1 MKRLKNELNALVN
14 RGVDR
19 HLRLAVTGLSRSG
32 KTAFIT
38 AMVNQLL
45 SIHAGARLPLLSA
58 VREERLLGV
67 KRIPQRDFGIPRF
80 TYDEGLAQLYGDP
93 PAWPTPTRGV
103 SEIRLALR
111 FKSND
116 SLLRHFKDTSTLYLE
131 IVDYPGEWLLDLP
144 MLAQDYLSWSRQMTG
159 LLNGQR
165 GEWSAK
171 WRMMCEGL
179 DPLAPAD
186 ENRLADIAAAWT
198 DYLHHCKQQGLHF
211 IQPGRFVLPGDMAG
225 APALQFFPWPD
236 VDASGESKLAQA
248 DKHTNAGML
257 RERFNYYCEKVVKGF
272 YKNHFLRFDRQIVPG
287 YNANPD
293 ETKYYGGVTAG
304 GDSGLKN
311 DGTTEWATG
320 ETGKTITESFMNK
333 PKDILSPDAPFI
345 QTGRDVVNRA
355 DSIVGNTGQQCSAQE
370 ISRSEYTNYT
380 CERDLQVEQYCTR
393 TARME
398 LQGSTT
404 WETRTLEYEMSQ
416 LPAREVNGQYVV
428 SITSPVTGEIVDAH
442 YSWSRTY
449 LQKSVPMTITVLGT
463 PLSWNAKYSADASFT
478 PVQKTL
484 TAGVA
489 FTSSH
494 PVRVGNTKFRRHTAM
509 KLRLVVRVKKA
520 SYTPYVV
527 WSESCPFSKEL
538 GKLTKTECTEAGGN
552 RTLVKDGQ
560 SYSMYQSCWAYRD
573 TYVTQSAD
581 KGTCQTYTDNPA
593 CTLVSHQCAF
603 YSEEGACLHEYATYS
618 CESKTSGKVMVCGG
632 DVFCL
637 DGECDK
643 VQSGQSNDFA
653 EAVSQL
659 AALAAA
665 GKDVAALN
673 GVDVRAF
680 TGQAKFCKKAAAG
693 YSNCCKDS
701 GWGQDIGLAKC
712 SSDEKAL
719 AKAKSNKLTVS
730 VGEFCSKKVLG
741 VCLEKKR
748 SYCQFDSKLAQ
759 IVQQQ
764 GRNGQLRISFGSAKH
779 PDCRGIT
786 VDELQKIQFDRL
798 DFTNFYEDLMNNQK
812 IPDSGVLTQ
821 KVKEQ
826 IADQLKQAGQ

>member
-1 MKRLKNELNALVN
+1 MNNPLE
-14 RGVDR
+14 
-19 HLRLAVTGLSRSG
+19 AVTQAVNSLV
-32 KTAFIT
+32 TA
-38 AMVNQLL
+38 LK
-45 SIHAGARLPLLSA
+45 LPDESA
-58 VREERLLGV
+58 KANEVLGEMSFPQFSRLLPYRDYNQESGLFMNDTTMGFMLEA
-67 KRIPQRDFGIPRF
+67 IPINGANESIVEALDHMLRTKLPRGIPLCIHLMSSQLVGDRIE
-80 TYDEGLAQLYGDP
+80 YGL
-93 PAWPTPTRGV
+93 R
-103 SEIRLALR
+103 E
-111 FKSND
+111 F
-116 SLLRHFKDTSTLYLE
+116 
-131 IVDYPGEWLLDLP
+131 
-144 MLAQDYLSWSRQMTG
+144 SWS
-159 LLNGQR
+159 
-165 GEWSAK
+165 GE
-171 WRMMCEGL
+171 
-179 DPLAPAD
+179 
-186 ENRLADIAAAWT
+186 
-198 DYLHHCKQQGLHF
+198 
-211 IQPGRFVLPGDMAG
+211 
-225 APALQFFPWPD
+225 
-236 VDASGESKLAQA
+236 QA
-248 DKHTNAGML
+248 
-257 RERFNYYCEKVVKGF
+257 ERFNAITRAYYMKAAATQFPLPEGMNLPLTLRHYRVFISYCSPSKKKSRADILEMENLVKIIRASLQGASITTQTVDAQAF
-272 YKNHFLRFDRQIVPG
+272 IDIVGEMINH
-287 YNANPD
+287 NPD
-293 ETKYYGGVTAG
+293 
-304 GDSGLKN
+304 SL
-311 DGTTEWATG
+311 
-320 ETGKTITESFMNK
+320 
-333 PKDILSPDAPFI
+333 
-345 QTGRDVVNRA
+345 
-355 DSIVGNTGQQCSAQE
+355 
-370 ISRSEYTNYT
+370 
-380 CERDLQVEQYCTR
+380 
-393 TARME
+393 
-398 LQGSTT
+398 
-404 WETRTLEYEMSQ
+404 
-416 LPAREVNGQYVV
+416 
-428 SITSPVTGEIVDAH
+428 
-442 YSWSRTY
+442 
-449 LQKSVPMTITVLGT
+449 
-463 PLSWNAKYSADASFT
+463 
-478 PVQKTL
+478 
-484 TAGVA
+484 
-489 FTSSH
+489 
-494 PVRVGNTKFRRHTAM
+494 
-509 KLRLVVRVKKA
+509 
-520 SYTPYVV
+520 
-527 WSESCPFSKEL
+527 
-538 GKLTKTECTEAGGN
+538 
-552 RTLVKDGQ
+552 
-560 SYSMYQSCWAYRD
+560 YQSCWAYRD

-643 VQSGQSNDFA
+643 AQSGQSNDFA

-786 VDELQKIQFDRL
+786 VDELQKIQFNRL

>member
-1 MKRLKNELNALVN
+1 MNRKIFALFALTA
-14 RGVDR
+14 GM
-19 HLRLAVTGLSRSG
+19 HLAVHASENVNTPENRQFLKQQENLSR
-32 KTAFIT
+32 
-38 AMVNQLL
+38 Q
-45 SIHAGARLPLLSA
+45 
-58 VREERLLGV
+58 
-67 KRIPQRDFGIPRF
+67 
-80 TYDEGLAQLYGDP
+80 
-93 PAWPTPTRGV
+93 
-103 SEIRLALR
+103 
-111 FKSND
+111 
-116 SLLRHFKDTSTLYLE
+116 
-131 IVDYPGEWLLDLP
+131 
-144 MLAQDYLSWSRQMTG
+144 
-159 LLNGQR
+159 
-165 GEWSAK
+165 
-171 WRMMCEGL
+171 
-179 DPLAPAD
+179 
-186 ENRLADIAAAWT
+186 
-198 DYLHHCKQQGLHF
+198 
-211 IQPGRFVLPGDMAG
+211 
-225 APALQFFPWPD
+225 
-236 VDASGESKLAQA
+236 
-248 DKHTNAGML
+248 L
-257 RERFNYYCEKVVKGF
+257 REKPDHQLKAWAEKQVLENPLQRSD
-272 YKNHFLRFDRQIVPG
+272 NHFL
-287 YNANPD
+287 D
-293 ETKYYGGVTAG
+293 ELVRKQQASQDGKPWQGALYFV
-304 GDSGLKN
+304 SFSIPEEGLKRMLGETRHYGIPATLRGMVN
-311 DGTTEWATG
+311 NDLKTTAEAVLSLVKDGTTEWATG

-643 VQSGQSNDFA
+643 AQSGKSNDFA

-719 AKAKSNKLTVS
+719 AKAKSDKLTVS
-730 VGEFCSKKVLG
+730 VGEFCSKKVPG